1 MPKPKADTKPVTL
14 RFPQD
19 LLDAID
25 NWRRTQKDIPSRT
38 EAIRRLV
45 KDRLLEQGAIPMA
58 DDVLTD

>member
-14 RFPQD
+14 RVPQD

-25 NWRRTQKDIPSRT
+25 NWRRTQKDLPSRT

-58 DDVLTD
+58 ADVLTD